1 MILKR
6 QDQNTGAETASSK
19 SATGIVFDIKQFAV
33 HDGPGIRTTVFFKG
47 CPLSCTWC
55 HNPEGQSAEPQAIEG
70 PTGSRISGTRYT
82 ADEIADLLNDHAD
95 ILRKNKGGVTFSGGE
110 PLSQPEFLSDV
121 IDRLEDIHVLI
132 DTSGYAPE
140 KVFRDVVTKSDLI
153 HFDLKIIDK
162 KTHIKYTGVENSIIH
177 RNLAQLSEMGIP
189 TIVRVP
195 LIPGVTDTG
204 DNLAAIAEMASGVSG
219 LLRVELLPYNRAAG
233 GKYKACGMTY
243 EPGFNESAQVN
254 SDTRPFVAAGL
265 EVFVT

>member
-1 MILKR
+1 MIPKR
-6 QDQNTGAETASSK
+6 QERSTGTETTPSH

-55 HNPEGQSAEPQAIEG
+55 HNPEGQSGEPQAIEG
-70 PTGSRISGTRYT
+70 PTGSRISGTQYT

-95 ILRKNKGGVTFSGGE
+95 ILRANKGGVTFSGGE
-110 PLSQPEFLSDV
+110 PLSQPEFLSEI
-121 IDRLEDIHVLI
+121 IDRLEGIHVLI

-140 KVFRDVVTKSDLI
+140 KVFRDVVGKSDLV
-153 HFDLKIIDK
+153 HFDVKIIDK
-162 KTHIKYTGVENSIIH
+162 NTHIKYTGVENSIVH
-177 RNLAQLSEMGIP
+177 RNLAQLSEMEIP

-204 DNLAAIAEMASGVSG
+204 DNLAAIAEIASGVSG

-233 GKYKACGMTY
+233 GKYKACGMAF
-243 EPGFNESAQVN
+243 EPGFDESAQVN
-254 SDTRPFVAAGL
+254 CDTGPFIAAGL
-265 EVFVT
+265 EVVVA